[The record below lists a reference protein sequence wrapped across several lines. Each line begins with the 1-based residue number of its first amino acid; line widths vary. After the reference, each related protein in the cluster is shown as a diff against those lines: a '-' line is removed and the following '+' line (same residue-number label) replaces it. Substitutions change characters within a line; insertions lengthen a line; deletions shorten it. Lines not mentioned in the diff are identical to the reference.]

1 MASDLSITSWKALKH
16 NEQTCADRH
25 ANVQLQGSEAPLST
39 QTRQLPGS
47 LESVWAA
54 RQATLPILAQSASA
68 PHAPAAL
75 PEQAAG
81 PGTSMPLSDQQ
92 ALLRALLK
100 SLSKHRRTGK
110 SCTVHAYTVYHG
122 TAGCSNPDL
131 LRICSFANLAAH
143 CCSCSVA

>member
-1 MASDLSITSWKALKH
+1 M
-16 NEQTCADRH
+16 EQTCADRH
-25 ANVQLQGSEAPLST
+25 ADVQLQGSEAPLST

-68 PHAPAAL
+68 PHAPAAV
-75 PEQAAG
+75 PERAAG

-110 SCTVHAYTVYHG
+110 SCNCIVHYTVYDG
-122 TAGCSNPDL
+122 TAGCSNPDR
-131 LRICSFANLAAH
+131 LRICSSANLAAH